1 MKPKCFKIGYLL
13 LTLISSL
20 LSFSIS
26 AQDKAPASFYAEVT
40 GFYEEQLDGIYL
52 QFDLGTELF
61 RYQWIAPDLSI
72 SLLYGSVSDEDF
84 DDRNRDGEIDFRS
97 FNSQSFVGW
106 NAAFGTKFIIDDDP
120 GQFILL
126 PKYHFGKQEATG
138 EYSDTD
144 DIISKTKAFAN
155 SNHWSLSAG
164 YEFLSPKY
172 YNQFGVYLR
181 YTRFNAGKTLNHL
194 NPENQTYYRTNFN
207 TPAIGITLRFSTSFS
222 KKVRASY

>member
-1 MKPKCFKIGYLL
+1 MKPKCLKIGYLL

-20 LSFSIS
+20 LPSSIS
-26 AQDKAPASFYAEVT
+26 AQDKAPTSFYAEAT
-40 GFYEEQLDGIYL
+40 GFYEEQLDGVYL

-72 SLLYGSVSDEDF
+72 NLLYGSVSDEDF

-97 FNSQSFVGW
+97 FDSQSFVAW
-106 NAAFGTKFIIDDDP
+106 NAAFGAKFIIDDDP

-138 EYSDTD
+138 EYSDTEANV
-144 DIISKTKAFAN
+144 SKTRAFAN
-155 SNHWSLSAG
+155 SNHWSVSAG
-164 YEFLSPKY
+164 YEFLSLKN
-172 YNQFGVYLR
+172 YNQFGIYLR

-194 NPENQTYYRTNFN
+194 NPENQTYHRTNFN